1 MAGRLDG
8 KVALITGAA
17 GGMGSV
23 TANRFSQEGAQ
34 VIATGLA
41 PPDVPYEKGVE
52 YLKLDVASSADVQE
66 AMAQVE
72 KSHGHLDVLVNAAGI
87 EIEKTV
93 EETSEEE
100 WDRLIDINL
109 KGTFL
114 ACKYALPLLRKSQ
127 GGSIINFGS
136 YDGFIADPKLAAYCA
151 SKGGVHALTKAI
163 ACDHGHEGIRC
174 NAVCPGYI
182 DTPMMQSFLGA
193 AGTTETVEDE
203 IRRVTPMGRVGKP
216 IDVAN
221 MVLWLASD
229 EAEFATG
236 QLFVIDGGLSAQI
249 QQMRL

>member
-1 MAGRLDG
+1 MGRLDG
-8 KVALITGAA
+8 KVALITGGA
-17 GGMGSV
+17 GGMGSE
-23 TANRFSQEGAQ
+23 TANLFANEGAR
-34 VIATGLA
+34 VVASGLA
-41 PPDVPYEKGVE
+41 APEIPYAQGVE
-52 YLKLDVASSADVQE
+52 FTQLDVTSSE
-66 AMAQVE
+66 QVRSVLSAIDTE
-72 KSHGHLDVLVNAAGI
+72 HGRLDILVNAAGI

-114 ACKYALPLLRKSQ
+114 TCKYAMPLLRKSQ
-127 GGSIINFGS
+127 GASIINFGS
-136 YDGFIADPKLAAYCA
+136 YDGYIADPKLAAYCA
-151 SKGGVHALTKAI
+151 SKGGVHALTRAI

-193 AGTTETVEDE
+193 AGTTETVADE
-203 IRRVTPMGRVGKP
+203 IKRVTPMGRVGKP

-236 QLFVIDGGLSAQI
+236 QLFTIDGGLSAQI